1 MTKEEIIVKYYY
13 ERKAEVEIQYIE
25 KGTNYQISESG
36 KIEGY
41 VGEEYTTQAKNLE
54 YYKLVGK
61 TENSKGEMGE
71 EKIIVTYY
79 YEKKIFNLSVDK
91 YVTNVKVNGVSQG
104 TKTIENQDE
113 LYVVNIHRKKTA
125 TAEIKITYKIRITNT
140 GEIEGSVGTITEY
153 IPEGYSYHQE
163 DNKIYWERKNGA
175 LVTEALA
182 EESIGVGKYKE
193 VEIVLRWNKGENN
206 FGEKNNVVMIAGEE
220 NPAGFADINKED
232 NTAISK
238 MLVTITTGLDKNDR
252 IIITAMATMVLA
264 VVLAG
269 NIGLLMARKRK
280 K

>member
-1 MTKEEIIVKYYY
+1 M
-13 ERKAEVEIQYIE
+13 
-25 KGTNYQISESG
+25 
-36 KIEGY
+36 
-41 VGEEYTTQAKNLE
+41 
-54 YYKLVGK
+54 
-61 TENSKGEMGE
+61 
-71 EKIIVTYY
+71 
-79 YEKKIFNLSVDK
+79 
-91 YVTNVKVNGVSQG
+91 
-104 TKTIENQDE
+104 
-113 LYVVNIHRKKTA
+113 
-125 TAEIKITYKIRITNT
+125 
-140 GEIEGSVGTITEY
+140 
-153 IPEGYSYHQE
+153 
-163 DNKIYWERKNGA
+163 
-175 LVTEALA
+175 VTEALA